1 MTHRI
6 ILDVDTGTDDAV
18 ALMVAALSPDIELL
32 AATTVVGNCPVH
44 ICTENTLRVFDHI
57 GVDIPVYQGMAQP
70 MVRSEFPVPR
80 KGPSKVH
87 GDYLDIPAAK
97 SVKQPMHAVDWLI
110 HTYLASDGDII
121 LVPVG
126 SMTNVAMA
134 IAKEPR
140 IVDKIPEIVIMGGG
154 HEIGNVTPSA
164 EANIWRDPEASRVV
178 MNCGCP
184 IRLVTLDATHSALTS
199 LEDCQKLR
207 ATGTPAATAAAT
219 FIERR
224 IKGYDAT
231 QPMRRPGTTP
241 VHDALAVCAII
252 DPSIIKT
259 VFVNVDVETI
269 GELTLGRTVCD
280 MQHRSGKAP
289 NVHVA
294 IDADEAKLNHM
305 LLDILGRTA

>member
-1 MTHRI
+1 
-6 ILDVDTGTDDAV
+6 
-18 ALMVAALSPDIELL
+18 
-32 AATTVVGNCPVH
+32 
-44 ICTENTLRVFDHI
+44 
-57 GVDIPVYQGMAQP
+57 
-70 MVRSEFPVPR
+70 
-80 KGPSKVH
+80 
-87 GDYLDIPAAK
+87 
-97 SVKQPMHAVDWLI
+97 
-110 HTYLASDGDII
+110 
-121 LVPVG
+121 
-126 SMTNVAMA
+126 MTNVAMA

-280 MQHRSGKAP
+280 MQQRSGKAP